1 MFIKLGILAAALV
14 LGGMIFANEIDMFL
28 PTTSATLTDSLKVDV
43 TNIGNNAT
51 NAVEKRIDDS
61 FSEIVSRTTST
72 ISDQMTKMGE
82 EISLEL
88 VVVREST
95 EQVMGTL
102 YDTLNNTLT
111 SIQL

>member
-28 PTTSATLTDSLKVDV
+28 PTTSAALNDSLKTDV
-43 TNIGNNAT
+43 TNFGNNAT
-51 NAVEKRIDDS
+51 NAVEERIDES

-82 EISLEL
+82 EISIEL
-88 VVVREST
+88 AEVREST

-102 YDTLNNTLT
+102 YDTIT
-111 SIQL
+111 SIHL